1 MTCKCDLQ
9 STGELVQEL
18 GDFNWHVGR
27 HNEGFEHVHGG
38 NGIDE
43 KNVEGRMLL
52 EFCNENGCVE
62 QTHGI
67 IRKRK
72 EKWQQNS
79 DWHCIDR

>member
-52 EFCNENGCVE
+52 EFCKNELCVV
-62 QTHGI
+62 THGT
-67 IRKRK
+67 RNRRT
-72 EKWQQNS
+72 EKCHSQWEERN
-79 DWHCIDR
+79 